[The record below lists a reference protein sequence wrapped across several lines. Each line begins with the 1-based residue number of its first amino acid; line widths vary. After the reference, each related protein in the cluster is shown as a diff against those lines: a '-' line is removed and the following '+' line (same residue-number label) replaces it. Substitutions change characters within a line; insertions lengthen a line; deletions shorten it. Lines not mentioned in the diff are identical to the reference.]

1 MPRYLIMDAYDN
13 EYLGMVDT
21 EEEAV
26 VAVQELN
33 SYSDR
38 FVWAIVEGNR
48 HERLLERIR
57 SGATIWQVTI
67 ARRADGSWTYDKHKH
82 GYMSKLYRTADAN
95 MFVGYYWASD
105 EHHAVAQAK
114 ADFNELLPA
123 LDHAYLLAS
132 QRRSRDANNYITQK
146 IQQYNDE
153 FPIT

>member
-1 MPRYLIMDAYDN
+1 MPRYLIMDSYDN
-13 EYLGMVDT
+13 EYLGTVDT

-26 VAVQELN
+26 AAVEILN
-33 SYSDR
+33 GYSHRFLWVPIEDDR
-38 FVWAIVEGNR
+38 LAS
-48 HERLLERIR
+48 LLGRIR
-57 SGATIWQVTI
+57 SGASIWTVTI
-67 ARRADGSWTYDKHKH
+67 ERRPDGSWIYSKRKY
-82 GYMSKLYRTADAN
+82 GYMSKLYRSADAN

-123 LDHAYLLAS
+123 LDHAYVLFTRG
-132 QRRSRDANNYITQK
+132 QRRDANNYIAQK

>member
-1 MPRYLIMDAYDN
+1 MPRYLVMDGYDN
-13 EYLGMVDT
+13 EYLGTVDT

-26 VAVQELN
+26 AAVEILN
-33 SYSDR
+33 GYSHR
-38 FVWAIVEGNR
+38 FLWVPIEENR
-48 HERLLERIR
+48 LTSLLGRIR

-67 ARRADGSWTYDKHKH
+67 ARRADGSWTYDKRKY
-82 GYMSKLYRTADAN
+82 GYMSKLCRTADAS
-95 MFVGYYWASD
+95 MFVGYYWAND

-132 QRRSRDANNYITQK
+132 QRRNRDANNYITQK
-146 IQQYNDE
+146 IQQFNDE